1 MIQNSFPLR
10 EWHVEHMEKTVTKF
24 VTGLSEDATMW
35 EKKQNKRYGK
45 ISIVCRQIEYDIKH
59 GVKKEQVL
67 EYIEKIRTHSG
78 FLSVLKNEGSLN
90 RLDQIKDHFT
100 PSLERSFTWWR

>member
-1 MIQNSFPLR
+1 MIQNSFPLT

-24 VTGLSEDATMW
+24 VKGISEDATMW

-59 GVKKEQVL
+59 GVKKEQVM

-78 FLSVLKNEGSLN
+78 LTVLKNEGSLN
-90 RLDQIKDHFT
+90 RLDQIKDHFN
-100 PSLERSFTWWR
+100 PSLEKSFTWWR